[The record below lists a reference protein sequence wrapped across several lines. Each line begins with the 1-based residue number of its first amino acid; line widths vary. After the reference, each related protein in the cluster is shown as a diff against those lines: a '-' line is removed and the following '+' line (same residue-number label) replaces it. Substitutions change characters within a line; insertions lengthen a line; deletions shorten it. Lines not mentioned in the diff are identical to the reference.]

1 MDGWMDGWMDVIVA
15 SSEIDCG
22 WEGGD
27 LLRPRRLDERT
38 IRLGE
43 NESEFQRIP
52 ATAGGGPGGENRGGS
67 PGWRRGPIRGR
78 PDRLRIHLLIG
89 KCKLRTGVLR
99 C

>member
-1 MDGWMDGWMDVIVA
+1 MDGGMDVIA
-15 SSEIDCG
+15 G
-22 WEGGD
+22 RWEGG
-27 LLRPRRLDERT
+27 
-38 IRLGE
+38 GE
-43 NESEFQRIP
+43 DCVHGVSTTKGRSASEKMKRIQRIP

-89 KCKLRTGVLR
+89 KCKLQTGVLR